1 MQCEMQIKIETTVTR
16 VSCLKRS
23 SYVHIFYLIIQ
34 FFWDYH
40 NILLHAHRNDTIWL
54 NVQLLCFLS
63 GIRFLINNVLIICLF
78 NSKLTVV
85 YNVLADIAT
94 WLIDWLIDWLTVWF
108 WQVILATNIAES
120 SITVPDIKYGIN
132 YNDLL
137 WLTYSSAAQR

>member
-78 NSKLTVV
+78 NSKLTAV
-85 YNVLADIAT
+85 YSVLADIAT
-94 WLIDWLIDWLTVWF
+94 WLIDCL
-108 WQVILATNIAES
+108 ILAGHLGYKHCWKFNHCSRHQIWY
-120 SITVPDIKYGIN
+120 KLQWYRM
-132 YNDLL
+132 
-137 WLTYSSAAQR
+137 TYLQ